1 MQCPP
6 TIRIG
11 NNSQF
16 TFLNPTHAF
25 HFISPAH
32 VYGSI
37 FQPINKYTYTIY
49 NTTMRVYKYIHP
61 ISAYVCRYTIYT
73 MSPNRTPP
81 QSFAICN
88 LQQGAFYN
96 LDYRT
101 IAKGVW

>member
-49 NTTMRVYKYIHP
+49 NTTMRVYINTYILSP
-61 ISAYVCRYTIYT
+61 PMYVDIQYIQCHLTERHR
-73 MSPNRTPP
+73 SHL
-81 QSFAICN
+81 QFAI
-88 LQQGAFYN
+88 YN
-96 LDYRT
+96 KVRFT
-101 IAKGVW
+101 I